1 MLYSAQV
8 IIFNKNISMLY
19 NWQFSQ
25 WPEFQFNIQNVS
37 FNEIEFAS
45 LLGEMSGIVSTMNS
59 KEQQNALIKLMI
71 SEAVTTS
78 SIEGEVV
85 SRQDVMSSIRNNLG
99 LNYTLE
105 PIKDKKAKRIATLM
119 TKVRDDFAFKLTEE
133 SLKSWHKILFEGTY
147 LDNIGEYRNSSEPMQ
162 VVSGTYG
169 KEIVHYEA
177 PPSELVEKEMKQ
189 FVDWYNNFN
198 SNNEIKLIVV
208 KSAIAHLY
216 FESLHPFEDGNGRI
230 GRALVEKCISESIG
244 KPVLLSISTVIEKD
258 KSMYYNALKE
268 AQKSLLIDNWINY
281 FINLIVDAQK
291 MSIQI
296 IHFTL
301 KKTKFFDKYKE
312 QLNERQTKVI
322 NKMFDFGIEE
332 FQGGMSAKKYMSITQ
347 TSKAT
352 ATRDLQFLAE
362 LGILSL
368 IGGGRNAKYV
378 MTID

>member
-1 MLYSAQV
+1 
-8 IIFNKNISMLY
+8 MLY
-19 NWQFSQ
+19 NWQYSQ
-25 WPEFQFNIQNVS
+25 WPEFQFNIQNIS

-45 LLGEMSGIVSTMNS
+45 LLGEMSGIVSTMDS

-99 LNYTLE
+99 LNHSLE

-119 TKVRDDFAFKLTEE
+119 TKVRDDFALKLTEE

-147 LDNIGEYRNSSEPMQ
+147 LDNIGEYRSSLEPMQ

-169 KEIVHYEA
+169 KEIIHYEA
-177 PPSELVEKEMKQ
+177 PPSELIENEMKQ

-198 SNNEIKLIVV
+198 TNNEIKLIVV

-281 FINLIVDAQK
+281 FINLIVEAQK

-312 QLNERQTKVI
+312 QLNERQTKVL

>member
-1 MLYSAQV
+1 
-8 IIFNKNISMLY
+8 MLY
-19 NWQFSQ
+19 NWQNPQ
-25 WPEFQFNIQNVS
+25 WPQFQFDVQNLV
-37 FNEIEFAS
+37 FNELEFAS
-45 LLGEMSGIVSTMNS
+45 LLGEMSGIVSTMDS
-59 KEQQNALIKLMI
+59 QEQQNALIKLMI

-78 SIEGEVV
+78 SIEGEVI

-99 LNYTLE
+99 LNQSFE

-119 TKVRDDFAFKLTEE
+119 TKVREDFSLKLTEE
-133 SLKSWHKILFEGTY
+133 FLKSWHRILFEGTY
-147 LDNIGEYRNSSEPMQ
+147 LENIGEYRNSLEPMQ

-169 KEIVHYEA
+169 KEIIHYEA
-177 PPSELVEKEMKQ
+177 PPSELIENEMNRFVE
-189 FVDWYNNFN
+189 WYNNFN
-198 SNNEIKLIVV
+198 TNNEIKLIVI

-230 GRALVEKCISESIG
+230 GRALVEKCISELVG
-244 KPVLLSISTVIEKD
+244 KPVLLSISSVIEKN
-258 KSMYYNALKE
+258 KKLYYDALKE
-268 AQKSLLIDNWINY
+268 AQKSLLIDNWLNY
-281 FINLIVDAQK
+281 FISLIVDAQK

-312 QLNERQTKVI
+312 QLNERQTKVL

-332 FQGGMSAKKYMSITQ
+332 FQGGMSAKKYMSISQ

-368 IGGGRNAKYV
+368 TGGGRNARYV
-378 MTID
+378 MEL